1 LKMPQNKA
9 VIFASHPEGLPKP
22 TDFRVEERPF
32 PQQFDEGCIQIKLLY
47 ISVDP
52 YMRGRMRKETSLFYS
67 QGFKLEEPFNGGCLA
82 EVLESKSKD
91 YVAGDLIV
99 GMLPWI
105 AYQVLQPSQFAGVRK
120 WKPIEGIP
128 NSTSIGALGMPG
140 MTAFFGLLEIAR
152 PKEGE
157 TVVVSGAAG
166 AVGSLVGQ
174 IAKIKG
180 CRVVGIAGS
189 EEKEFIMKSKYHF
202 DETLNYKKLDTL
214 EKMNEGLKKACPR
227 GIDVYFDNTGGY
239 TSDAVMLNLNNF
251 ARISVCGAIDIY
263 NEHDLLTVQG
273 PKTDYILIIKQAR
286 KEGFLVF
293 RWTDRYNE
301 GIKQMA
307 EWIKQEK
314 LTFDETVVEG
324 IENCGKAFID
334 MMTGKNVGKMIIKC

>member
-1 LKMPQNKA
+1 
-9 VIFASHPEGLPKP
+9 
-22 TDFRVEERPF
+22 
-32 PQQFDEGCIQIKLLY
+32 
-47 ISVDP
+47 
-52 YMRGRMRKETSLFYS
+52 
-67 QGFKLEEPFNGGCLA
+67 LA